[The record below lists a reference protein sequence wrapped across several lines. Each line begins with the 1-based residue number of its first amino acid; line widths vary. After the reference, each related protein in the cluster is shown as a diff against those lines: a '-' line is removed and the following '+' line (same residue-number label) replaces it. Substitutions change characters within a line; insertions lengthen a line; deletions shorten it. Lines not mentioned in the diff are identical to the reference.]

1 MRIRSPHTLM
11 HDKTIGRTP
20 NEWETEL
27 LRVCEEL
34 NQSLLGLEGNSCL
47 TIIELWEKKHQAHA
61 DIGFAVRN
69 HAQSIKITLLRAP
82 TRNSAMMI
90 HNHGSNNN
98 IQVGAN
104 VSNAG
109 DNVVAGN
116 ENIISS
122 PLKER
127 STPIA
132 TSNRTQV
139 LNIVLSI
146 AVGGLAVWWL
156 LPQSM
161 ALGQVRT
168 LVTVFLIVCAIV
180 FGMLGWFQFRFAN
193 WEKLTYVGLGSIL
206 IIRSAIPSVVGG
218 FGGNASLSQDSALAN
233 VNGYLGVTD
242 NAWSSGLNLIGG
254 LILVGFAYFAKKS

>member
-1 MRIRSPHTLM
+1 M

-20 NEWETEL
+20 NEWEAEL
-27 LRVCEEL
+27 LRVTEEL
-34 NQSLLGLEGNSCL
+34 HQSLLGAEGSSCL
-47 TIIELWEKKHQAHA
+47 TIIEMWEKKYQTHT

-69 HAQSIKITLLRAP
+69 HAQSIKITLLRTP
-82 TRNSAMMI
+82 SQNLAMTI
-90 HNHGSNNN
+90 HNHGNNNN
-98 IQVGAN
+98 IQVGSN

-116 ENIISS
+116 DNVVSA
-122 PLKER
+122 PLKEQ
-127 STPIA
+127 STPILI
-132 TSNRTQV
+132 SNRTQYWN
-139 LNIVLSI
+139 LVLSV

-254 LILVGFAYFAKKS
+254 LILVGFAYFAKKA

>member
-1 MRIRSPHTLM
+1 M

-27 LRVCEEL
+27 LRITEEL
-34 NQSLLGLEGNSCL
+34 NQLLLGLEGASCL
-47 TIIELWEKKHQAHA
+47 KVIELWEKKYQTHN

-82 TRNSAMMI
+82 AQELKMLI
-90 HNHGSNNN
+90 HNNGNNNN
-98 IQVGAN
+98 IQIGSN

-116 ENIISS
+116 DNSVSS
-122 PLKER
+122 TSKEQ
-127 STPIA
+127 STPL
-132 TSNRTQV
+132 TMSNRTQ
-139 LNIVLSI
+139 LWNLALSV
-146 AVGGLAVWWL
+146 AVGCLAVWWL

-161 ALGQVRT
+161 ALGQART
-168 LVTVFLIVCAIV
+168 IFTVFLIVCAFV
-180 FGMLGWFQFRFAN
+180 FAALGWFQFRFAN

-206 IIRSAIPSVVGG
+206 IIRSAIPSVVGS

-242 NAWSSGLNLIGG
+242 NAWSGGLNLLGG
-254 LILVGFAYFAKKS
+254 LILVGFAYFVKKRPV